1 MKFISRLIVFILF
14 SAPFVFNSSLSAQYY
29 FGRNKIQ
36 YDDFDWKILKT
47 EHFDVYFYPEMR
59 ELAEIGAAFAEEA
72 YSRLE
77 SKVNHNVNRRI
88 PLIFYSNHSHFQQTN
103 TVPSFLPEGTGGFF
117 WVYKGA
123 SRHSFTG
130 FDSLFQAC
138 YQSWAGTRLHSRENG
153 PGFKRPPQN
162 HL

>member
-1 MKFISRLIVFILF
+1 MKLTTYLLLIFAFIFSSIGISNVF
-14 SAPFVFNSSLSAQYY
+14 AQYY

-77 SKVNHNVNRRI
+77 SKLNHNINRRI

-103 TVPSFLPEGTGGFF
+103 TVSSFIPEGVGGFF
-117 WVYKGA
+117 EFIKGRVVIP
-123 SRHSFTG
+123 SDGSI
-130 FDSLFQAC
+130 
-138 YQSWAGTRLHSRENG
+138 
-153 PGFKRPPQN
+153 
-162 HL
+162 